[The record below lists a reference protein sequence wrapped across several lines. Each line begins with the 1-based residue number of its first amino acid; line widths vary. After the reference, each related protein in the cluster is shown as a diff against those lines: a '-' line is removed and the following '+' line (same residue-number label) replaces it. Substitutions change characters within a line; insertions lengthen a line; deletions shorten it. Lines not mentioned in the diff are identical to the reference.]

1 MVFRNYYESK
11 EAWALE
17 GKMVTHYTDNR
28 GTYYIVK
35 GGSSHQE
42 LQELALQTF
51 LACRKKNIKLK
62 VEWKRRSEEEMVD
75 ADEGSRG
82 PWSEREEFTVDAATR
97 AVIRKKFLQE
107 LDCMATWQNRI
118 TERYFSLAREEEAE
132 GKNLLAKKLGNEIHW
147 LHPHPGQLLKCLR

>member
-1 MVFRNYYESK
+1 MVFRNFYKSK

-17 GKMVTHYTDNR
+17 GKTVTHYTDNR

-51 LACRKKNIKLK
+51 LACREKNIKLK
-62 VEWKRRSEEEMVD
+62 VEWKRRSDEEMED

-82 PWSEREEFTVDAATR
+82 PWSQREEFKVDSASR
-97 AVIRKKFLQE
+97 DVIMEKFLPD
-107 LDCMATWQNRI
+107 LDCMVT
-118 TERYFSLAREEEAE
+118 
-132 GKNLLAKKLGNEIHW
+132 
-147 LHPHPGQLLKCLR
+147 